1 MDVCVCAFNMF
12 FFFGP
17 GHIWRQKRTLTGSST
32 WRKRELSCPYT
43 ICYSSDDDDFD
54 HGHRSHRIAR
64 SRTKPPTPAVMNFS
78 WLGSARKR
86 QAKDSAES
94 SDDGGAS
101 ALGQSAPMADGKPL
115 SLLRYDAES
124 KMFEIGM
131 EAIRTLESIP
141 GPVGVIA
148 VCGRARQGK
157 SFILN
162 QLLGKMGGFQVGPSV
177 RPCTKGLWMWSK
189 PLPLKSPVTGSTFHV
204 VLLDSEG
211 IDATDQTGTYSTAI
225 FSLGILLSS
234 LFVYNQMG
242 GIDESALDK
251 LSLVTQ
257 MTRHIQ
263 VRAGDNEVCETSKQT

>member
-1 MDVCVCAFNMF
+1 
-12 FFFGP
+12 
-17 GHIWRQKRTLTGSST
+17 
-32 WRKRELSCPYT
+32 
-43 ICYSSDDDDFD
+43 
-54 HGHRSHRIAR
+54 
-64 SRTKPPTPAVMNFS
+64 MNFN
-78 WLGSARKR
+78 WLGSTRKR
-86 QAKDSAES
+86 QTKDSADSPE
-94 SDDGGAS
+94 DGDEGRGRNRAS
-101 ALGQSAPMADGKPL
+101 ALGQSTPMADGQPL
-115 SLLRYDAES
+115 SLLRYDAQS
-124 KMFEIGM
+124 KRFEIGT
-131 EAIRTLESIP
+131 EAIRTLESIS

-211 IDATDQTGTYSTAI
+211 IDATDQTGTYSTAV

-251 LSLVTQ
+251 LSMVTQ

-263 VRAGDNEVCETSKQT
+263 VRAGDDEVRQPNKQGRLLSTCVYIYV